1 MLNITQ
7 LIFFSSILYFLAIV
21 ILISERI
28 LEEYKAKS
36 IPEDQIIKR
45 LTSKFF
51 YEFVLVLQTSLY
63 VPGDIFIVRFVASLL
78 IVASFE
84 IVLLKIF
91 DMHKK
96 RFA

>member
-21 ILISERI
+21 ILVSERI
-28 LEEYKAKS
+28 LEEYKTKS
-36 IPEDQIIKR
+36 ISEDQIIKR

>member
-21 ILISERI
+21 ILVSERI
-28 LEEYKAKS
+28 LEEYKTKS
-36 IPEDQIIKR
+36 ISEDQIIKR

-51 YEFVLVLQTSLY
+51 YEFILVLQTTLY
-63 VPGDIFIVRFVASLL
+63 VPGNTFIVRFIASLL

-84 IVLLKIF
+84 ILILKIF
-91 DMHKK
+91 EIRKK
-96 RFA
+96 RLA